1 MRFGLFGG
9 PRANDRTSSQRRQ
22 YAPFI
27 DYVVEAEGLGFE
39 SVFIVEHHF
48 TGLGQVSSSLEF
60 LAYLAGRTS
69 TMRLGTAVTV
79 LPWHNPVLLAE
90 QIATLDVVAGGRL
103 DLGVGLGYRP
113 NEFHGFCIDP
123 SEAEARYQEC
133 LSVMVKAWTSN
144 ERFSHE
150 GLYWRYRDI
159 VVEPRPEQDPHPPI
173 WVGAGSERSI
183 RSAATAGYRLLLDQV
198 ADIEQT
204 RRCIEW
210 YEGTRRLTGQDFHP
224 DQVAVTRALMLVT
237 EEGRSSL
244 ESEYERRLAGI
255 RMIRESSRIPGDD
268 RPLTAKDHAFYNDA
282 RSTAEAAV
290 IAGTPEECIAR
301 LKLLEASGAGMV
313 LFSDP
318 SGGIER
324 LRFFADEV
332 MPAFS

>member
-9 PRANDRTSSQRRQ
+9 PRASDRTSSQRRQ

-27 DYVVEAEGLGFE
+27 EYVVEAERLGFD

-48 TGLGQVSSSLEF
+48 TGLGQISSSLEF

-90 QIATLDVVAGGRL
+90 QVATLDVLSGGRL

-113 NEFHGFCIDP
+113 NEFHGFSIDP
-123 SEAEARYQEC
+123 SEAQARYQEC
-133 LSVMVKAWTSN
+133 LSVMLKAWTTN
-144 ERFSHE
+144 ERFTHE
-150 GLYWRYRDI
+150 GAYWRYRDI

-173 WVGAGSERSI
+173 WVGAGSERSV

-198 ADIEQT
+198 ADIDQT
-204 RRCIEW
+204 HRCIEW
-210 YEGTRRLTGQDFHP
+210 YEETCRQTGRHFVP
-224 DQVAVTRALMLVT
+224 DHVAVTRALMLVT

-268 RPLTAKDHAFYNDA
+268 RPLTPKDHAFYNDA

-290 IAGTPEECIAR
+290 IAGTPEECIER
-301 LKLLEASGAGMV
+301 LKLLEAAGAGMV

>member
-9 PRANDRTSSQRRQ
+9 PRASDRTASQRRQ
-22 YAPFI
+22 YGPFI
-27 DYVVEAEGLGFE
+27 DYVVEAESLGFD
-39 SVFIVEHHF
+39 SVFVVEHHF
-48 TGLGQVSSSLEF
+48 TGLGQISSSLEF
-60 LAYLAGRTS
+60 LAFLAGRTS

-90 QIATLDVVAGGRL
+90 QVATLDVVSGGRL

-123 SEAEARYQEC
+123 GQAESRYQEC
-133 LSVMVKAWTSN
+133 LSLMVKAWTSH
-144 ERFSHE
+144 ERFSHD
-150 GLYWRYRDI
+150 GPYWHYRDI

-183 RSAATAGYRLLLDQV
+183 RSAATAGHRLLLDQV
-198 ADIEQT
+198 ADIDQT
-204 RRCIEW
+204 CRGIEW
-210 YEGTRRLTGQDFHP
+210 YEAALRQTGQQFDP
-224 DQVAVTRALMLVT
+224 SQVAVTRALMLVT
-237 EEGRSSL
+237 EENRSSL
-244 ESEYERRLAGI
+244 ETEYERRLAGI

-290 IAGTPEECIAR
+290 IAGTPDQCIER
-301 LKLLEASGAGMV
+301 LKRLEAAGAGMV
-313 LFSDP
+313 LFSDAT
-318 SGGIER
+318 GGIDR
-324 LRFFADEV
+324 LRFFAREV